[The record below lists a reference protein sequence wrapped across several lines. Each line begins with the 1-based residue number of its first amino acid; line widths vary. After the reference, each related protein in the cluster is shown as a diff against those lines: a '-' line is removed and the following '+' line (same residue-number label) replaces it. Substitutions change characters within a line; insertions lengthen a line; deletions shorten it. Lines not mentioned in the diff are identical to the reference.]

1 MIARPTLEALKNL
14 DRTDGVTAR
23 RLRFELTQ
31 TGEPPWHDDTTFAM
45 SFGADRSTARR
56 SCSDFCC
63 SARPSSRDFSSAG
76 PLDDP
81 RWIHKF
87 AIGLQRSDSLMNQ
100 VFLFFAEVLAC
111 KHASGTQR
119 GVVLML
125 PESLFRRFAF
135 HCAPA
140 SSHDARRTCKTRP
153 AHLAQQSTN
162 THLSAEPLTSE
173 GSLGTKL
180 NH

>member
-1 MIARPTLEALKNL
+1 
-14 DRTDGVTAR
+14 
-23 RLRFELTQ
+23 
-31 TGEPPWHDDTTFAM
+31 
-45 SFGADRSTARR
+45 
-56 SCSDFCC
+56 
-63 SARPSSRDFSSAG
+63 
-76 PLDDP
+76 
-81 RWIHKF
+81 
-87 AIGLQRSDSLMNQ
+87 MNQ

-140 SSHDARRTCKTRP
+140 SSHDARTCKTRP

-162 THLSAEPLTSE
+162 THLSAEPLTNE